1 MTLRAIGGL
10 ATYNILVF
18 AVGSGLLWGLGGWR
32 YWTDLLRLAGVAY
45 LLGLA
50 TMMVALTLELVA
62 GIPLTLATAAVSGGV
77 IFFAGVG
84 LGVLRGH
91 PHPSLPPHRWRVPGI
106 SFVAALFVA
115 AIVVFL
121 EALFRAGRLASIG
134 LEWDGWA
141 FWVPKGKALYFFGE
155 LDTEFLFT
163 LPPWTPSYP
172 PGLPALHGLAFHAMG
187 SADSVTLHLQYWFYA
202 AGFIAAVVGLLAT
215 RVRHGILFPLVLVV
229 LVMPGIVY
237 QLVSVNADIPLAYL
251 VASSALLLILWL
263 EERQDWQLATVTV
276 LLSGAILTKREG
288 ILLVACVV
296 LAGFA
301 ASFKERRALW
311 PRLAVAVIVAGA
323 ITLPWRVWFT
333 VQGLPSDGPT
343 SGYIGSFGHLERVR
357 PAFELVVTTFFDTDL
372 WLVVPI
378 LAAGA
383 LGLAIV
389 ARAWQLSAFT
399 AVFAGAAF
407 AAATWAIWA
416 NTALSFTP
424 DNADNPVV
432 RLLGT
437 PILVLALLTP
447 LLLER
452 AWGNA
457 ARIPPHA
464 PARGWKWFMWRSR
477 LTWTIVAVAALAY
490 PGSAIVGYSG
500 QTLPGGLP
508 RFPSAADCV
517 VPTVPGQGVRLVV
530 GYADSYSQAQI
541 LRARARAAGLGNTEV
556 GRDGCGRLRVFVDD
570 LSSIAASRPLFA
582 EATTAELEPTVE
594 LDPDP

>member
-18 AVGSGLLWGLGGWR
+18 GVGSGLLWGLGGWR
-32 YWTDLLRLAGVAY
+32 FWSDLFRLAGVAY

-50 TMMVALTLELVA
+50 TMMITLTLALVV
-62 GIPLTLATAAVSGGV
+62 GLPLTLATAAASGAAL
-77 IFFAGVG
+77 FLTGVG
-84 LGVLRGH
+84 LGALRGN
-91 PHPSLPPHRWRVPGI
+91 PRPTLPAQRVRVPGL
-106 SFVAALFVA
+106 SLFVALFVA

-141 FWVPKGKALYFFGE
+141 FWVPKAKALYFFGE
-155 LDTEFLFT
+155 LDTEFLFA

-187 SADSVTLHLQYWFYA
+187 SADASTLHLQYWFYA
-202 AGFIAAVVGLLAT
+202 VGFVGAVIGLLAT
-215 RVRHGILFPLVLVV
+215 RVRQAILFPLLLVV
-229 LVMPGIVY
+229 LVTPSLVY
-237 QLVSVNADIPLAYL
+237 QFVSVNADVPLAYL
-251 VASSALLLILWL
+251 VAIAALLVVLWL
-263 EERQDWQLATVTV
+263 EERQDWQLATATM

-288 ILLVACVV
+288 ILLVACVF

-301 ASFKERRALW
+301 ASVKERRTLW
-311 PRLAVAVIVAGA
+311 PRLAIAVGVAFA
-323 ITLPWRVWFT
+323 ITLPWRVWFMEK
-333 VQGLPSDGPT
+333 GLPSDGPD
-343 SGYIGSFGHLERVR
+343 SGYLGSFGYLERAW
-357 PAFELVVTTFFDTDL
+357 PAFELVVMTFFDTGL

-378 LAAGA
+378 LAGLAV
-383 LGLAIV
+383 GLAIV
-389 ARAWQLSAFT
+389 VRAWQLSVFT
-399 AVFAGAAF
+399 GVFAGAAF

-416 NTALSFTP
+416 NTALTLTP
-424 DNADNPVV
+424 DNADNPIV

-452 AWGNA
+452 AWGMA
-457 ARIPPHA
+457 PRVPPQ
-464 PARGWKWFMWRSR
+464 PAVHWWKWFLWRSR
-477 LTWTIVAVAALAY
+477 LTWVIVAVAAVAY

-508 RFPSAADCV
+508 RFPSATDCV
-517 VPTVPGQGVRLVV
+517 VPSVSGQRVRLVV
-530 GYADSYSQAQI
+530 GYAGSYPEARA
-541 LRARARAAGLGNTEV
+541 LRARARAAGLRNTEV

-570 LSSIAASRPLFA
+570 LPSAAASRALFA
-582 EATTAELEPTVE
+582 EAAAAKLEPTLE
-594 LDPDP
+594 HDSDR

>member
-10 ATYNILVF
+10 AAYNILVF
-18 AVGSGLLWGLGGWR
+18 GIGSGLLWGLGGWR
-32 YWTDLLRLAGVAY
+32 SWTDLLRLAGVAY

-50 TMMVALTLELVA
+50 AMMIVLTLELVV
-62 GIPLTLATAAVSGGV
+62 GIPVTLATAAVSGAA
-77 IFFAGVG
+77 IFLAGG
-84 LGVLRGH
+84 GIGVLRGH
-91 PHPSLPPHRWRVPGI
+91 PRPTLPSFRWRVPRI
-106 SFVAALFVA
+106 SLFVALFVA

-141 FWVPKGKALYFFGE
+141 FWVPKAKALYFSGE
-155 LDTEFLFT
+155 LDTEFLFA

-172 PGLPALHGLAFHAMG
+172 PGLPVLHGLAFHAMG

-202 AGFIAAVVGLLAT
+202 VGFVAAVVGLIAP
-215 RVRHGILFPLVLVV
+215 RVRPAILFPLLLVV
-229 LVMPGIVY
+229 LVTPSLVY
-237 QLVSVNADIPLAYL
+237 QLVSVNADVPLAYL
-251 VASSALLLILWL
+251 VGIAALLVVLWL
-263 EERQDWQLATVTV
+263 EERQEWQLATATV

-288 ILLVACVV
+288 LLLVACVV

-301 ASFKERRALW
+301 ASFRERRALW
-311 PRLAVAVIVAGA
+311 PRLAVAAVVAFA
-323 ITLPWRVWFT
+323 ITLPWRFWFT
-333 VQGLPSDGPT
+333 AKGLPSDGPT
-343 SGYIGSFGHLERVR
+343 SGYLGAFGYLERAW
-357 PAFELVVTTFFDTDL
+357 PAFELVVTTFFDREL

-378 LAAGA
+378 LAGVA
-383 LGLAIV
+383 LGLAVV
-389 ARAWQLSAFT
+389 ARAWRLSAFT
-399 AVFAGAAF
+399 AVFAGAAL

-452 AWGNA
+452 AWA
-457 ARIPPHA
+457 TAPRVPSYT
-464 PARGWKWFMWRSR
+464 PARWWRWLVSRSR
-477 LTWTIVAVAALAY
+477 LAWAIVIVAALGY

-517 VPTVPGQGVRLVV
+517 VPTVPGRGVRLVV
-530 GYADSYSQAQI
+530 GYAGSYPDAQI
-541 LRARARAAGLGNTEV
+541 LRERARDAGLANIEV

-570 LSSIAASRPLFA
+570 LTSIAASRSRLA
-582 EATTAELEPTVE
+582 EAATELEPTVE
-594 LDPDP
+594 LDPGP